1 MPDSVRVRYAPSP
14 TGDPHI
20 GNIRTAM
27 FNWLLARRNGGRFIV
42 RVEDTDQNRITA
54 GAVDNILN
62 GLDWLGIDWDEG
74 PRVGGDFGPYFQSQR
89 LDRYA
94 AAAEQLIAA
103 GNAYRCYCSPERVA
117 DLRKEQARNKVRQG
131 YDSHCRYLS
140 DSERTTNEAAGMS
153 YVLRF
158 AMPQSGHTSVDD
170 AIRGHVEWQ
179 NELTDDFVLVKS
191 DGFPTYHM
199 AVVVDDHAMQISHV
213 LRAEE
218 WLPSTP
224 RHVQLYH
231 ALELPMPRF
240 GHLPMIL
247 GSDRAK
253 LSKRHGATSLM
264 EYRDAGYTP
273 EALVNFMALLGW
285 SLDGETEVMPV
296 DTIREHFT
304 LERVGKPAAIFDLD
318 KLQWMNGV
326 YIRQLDA
333 GDLAARVL
341 PFLQRDLPDHLLPI
355 DQSYLLRLVPLI
367 QERLKTLSDA
377 PNMLSYFLEETPEYD
392 TAMLIQRNMDSAG
405 TLAAVRRAASDLADV
420 DPSGF
425 HRRTPGR
432 AAARR
437 GQRSG
442 PQRASV
448 PGRLAGRHVGA
459 QRHPAVVRYVGS
471 TGSGARAP
479 PTVGRRRETVR
490 RLMVRWLPWSGPAVC
505 VASRQWLPAV
515 GTETSDVPLLAAG
528 HSIIRIR
535 L

>member
-27 FNWLLARRNGGRFIV
+27 FNWLFARRNGGRFIV
-42 RVEDTDQNRITA
+42 RVEDTDQNRITE

-94 AAAEQLIAA
+94 AAAGQLVAT
-103 GNAYRCYCSPERVA
+103 GEAYRCYCSPERVA

-140 DSERTTNEAAGMS
+140 DSERAANEAAGMS

-158 AMPQSGHTSVDD
+158 AMPQSGNTSVDD

-224 RHVQLYH
+224 RHVQLYR

-253 LSKRHGATSLM
+253 LSKRHGATSVM
-264 EYRDAGYTP
+264 EYRDEGYTP
-273 EALVNFMALLGW
+273 EALINFMALLGW
-285 SLDGETEVMPV
+285 SLDGETDVMPV

-326 YIRQLDA
+326 YIRLLDA
-333 GDLAARVL
+333 GDLADRVL

-355 DQSYLLRLVPLI
+355 DQGYLLRLVPLI

-377 PNMLSYFLEETPEYD
+377 PDMLSYFFEGTPVYD

-420 DPSGF
+420 DPYGFTAEHLEELLRHTGNDLGLNGRQFLGTLRVAMSG
-425 HRRTPGR
+425 RNATPPLFDMLAVLGR
-432 AAARR
+432 ER
-437 GQRSG
+437 
-442 PQRASV
+442 V
-448 PGRLAGRHVGA
+448 LHRLAVADEKLSVG
-459 QRHPAVVRYVGS
+459 
-471 TGSGARAP
+471 
-479 PTVGRRRETVR
+479 
-490 RLMVRWLPWSGPAVC
+490 
-505 VASRQWLPAV
+505 
-515 GTETSDVPLLAAG
+515 
-528 HSIIRIR
+528 
-535 L
+535 